1 MHIGDRNGG
10 RGTERGQEGEGGVQT
25 VKEENEDKPWKTEPG
40 KRESKEKVRWNMG
53 PGKFL
58 LPSRTGV
65 YSAPLLCSPGYR
77 WGADRQREK
86 N

>member
-1 MHIGDRNGG
+1 M
-10 RGTERGQEGEGGVQT
+10 ERGQEGGGGVQT
-25 VKEENEDKPWKTEPG
+25 VKEGNEDKPWKTEPE
-40 KRESKEKVRWNMG
+40 KRERVKEKVRWSMG

-65 YSAPLLCSPGYR
+65 YSAPLFCSPEYR